1 MKIKVIYWDLG
12 GVLVRTRD
20 FAPRIV
26 LAERLGMSNIE
37 LEELVFGGA
46 KGRNVQ
52 RGEVT
57 IQEHWNFVQEHL
69 QLSDAEMI
77 SFQQDF
83 WATDFVDEDLVDY
96 VRTLRGRFKSCL
108 LSNNFPNLRELI
120 TEKWQFA
127 DAFDDMVISAEVGVM
142 KPDERIFHLA
152 LERMGV
158 NAGES
163 VFVDDF
169 EHNLDGAQRI
179 GMHTVHFRSPVQVK
193 QELEAFLE
201 RIL

>member
-20 FAPRIV
+20 FAPRIA
-26 LAERLGMSNIE
+26 LAERLGMSSIE
-37 LEELVFGGA
+37 LEELVFGGE

-52 RGEVT
+52 QGEVT
-57 IQEHWNFVQEHL
+57 IQKHWNFVQERL
-69 QLSDAEMI
+69 QLSDLEMT
-77 SFQQDF
+77 SFQQEF
-83 WATDFVDEDLVDY
+83 WATDFVDEDLVEY
-96 VRTLRGRFKSCL
+96 IRTLRGRFKTCL

-142 KPDERIFHLA
+142 KPDALA
-152 LERMGV
+152 LEKMGV
-158 NAGES
+158 AAGES

-169 EHNLDGAQRI
+169 EHNLEGAQRI
-179 GMHTVHFRSPVQVK
+179 GMHTVHFRNPAQVK
-193 QELEAFLE
+193 QELEALLE
-201 RIL
+201 RVL